1 MGLRSRDSIA
11 RANSVVNE
19 RAARRGLRGL
29 KTTFRGKKEAVDAAS
44 AASVGGGVNAT
55 VVGKKREGHGG
66 ARIKW
71 PDQASASEVRA
82 PEEDEDGD
90 DGDDA
95 RARREDEATTTGASG
110 EETTTVSGGDDAHAS
125 KPKPKPKRP
134 PLETLIE
141 YEVTESEG
149 SLDKFQRLPSAG
161 AGEHV
166 SAYGDTDSDD
176 SFDTEDDVRAMREA
190 MRDLN
195 YGENDKC
202 CCVVQ

>member
-19 RAARRGLRGL
+19 RAARRGVRGL
-29 KTTFRGKKEAVDAAS
+29 KTTFRGKKEAAHGE
-44 AASVGGGVNAT
+44 ASVDEVNAT
-55 VVGKKREGHGG
+55 AVGKKRDARGR
-66 ARIKW
+66 ARIRW
-71 PDQASASEVRA
+71 PDQSSASEVRA
-82 PEEDEDGD
+82 PEEDEEDEE
-90 DGDDA
+90 A

-110 EETTTVSGGDDAHAS
+110 GDDVESSTTTSTS
-125 KPKPKPKRP
+125 KPKPKRP

-149 SLDKFQRLPSAG
+149 SLDTFQRLPSAG

-166 SAYGDTDSDD
+166 GAYGDADSSDD
-176 SFDTEDDVRAMREA
+176 SFDTEDDVQAMRQA
-190 MRDLN
+190 MQDLK

>member
-29 KTTFRGKKEAVDAAS
+29 KTTFRGKKEAVDAAAS
-44 AASVGGGVNAT
+44 AGGGVNAT

-82 PEEDEDGD
+82 PEEEEEEEEAAAE
-90 DGDDA
+90 DA

-110 EETTTVSGGDDAHAS
+110 GDDVESS
-125 KPKPKPKRP
+125 KPKPKSKPKRP

-166 SAYGDTDSDD
+166 GGYGDTDSDD

-190 MRDLN
+190 MRDLK

>member
-19 RAARRGLRGL
+19 RAARRGVRGL
-29 KTTFRGKKEAVDAAS
+29 KTTFRGKKRAGTDAEAS
-44 AASVGGGVNAT
+44 AVGAGGVNAT
-55 VVGKKREGHGG
+55 VVGKRKGGGG

-82 PEEDEDGD
+82 PEEEEEEEAAE
-90 DGDDA
+90 DA

-110 EETTTVSGGDDAHAS
+110 GDDVESS
-125 KPKPKPKRP
+125 KPKPKSKPKRP

-166 SAYGDTDSDD
+166 GGYGDTDSDD

-190 MRDLN
+190 MRDLK
-195 YGENDKC
+195 YGENDTC